1 MTRPEIR
8 QYRIEIAAPYLMNRI
23 VNRLNRRLADDL
35 GAVGLT
41 FRHWR
46 VLAFLATNR
55 QRTIADLAEYT
66 VTPHSTLSRFL
77 DRMAGA
83 GLVRR
88 TSAADDHRAVLLSL
102 APKGRRLYER
112 ILPLALDINRAL
124 LRGLSDRD
132 RQALGSLLAHMRDNL
147 GLDARP
153 TDRAASRRATGR
165 GKLARASRTPR
176 TKRAPRS
183 RTWKSPST
191 TKSRT

>member
-1 MTRPEIR
+1 MARAEIR
-8 QYRIEIAAPYLMNRI
+8 QYRIEVAAPYLMNRI

-83 GLVRR
+83 GLVQR
-88 TSAADDHRAVLLSL
+88 SGAADDQRAVLLSL
-102 APKGRRLYER
+102 APKGRRLYEG
-112 ILPLALDINRAL
+112 ILPLALDINRLL
-124 LRGLSDRD
+124 LRGFSDRD
-132 RQALGSLLAHMRDNL
+132 RQALGRLLARMRDNV

-153 TDRAASRRATGR
+153 TDRAASRRAAGR
-165 GKLARASRTPR
+165 GKLARTGKTPR
-176 TKRAPRS
+176 AKRTLRS
-183 RTWKSPST
+183 RAWKSPST
-191 TKSRT
+191 TKSKI